1 MPAPDE
7 VKRLR
12 EKHQKKM
19 LKKKNVLGL
28 GVGYKET
35 GGKKTD
41 ELSLIILV
49 EKKEDISVLSKKDLV
64 PPEVEGVKTD
74 VKVVGK
80 IVAQKLRT
88 DRWRPSPAGISIGH
102 YAITAGTLG
111 AVVRDATTN
120 ELLILSNNHVMANS
134 NDARVGD
141 SILQPGPADG
151 GKVPQDRIADLKRF
165 VKIQYKGGNG
175 DGNGG
180 GPCPLAQATAWLA
193 NLPAII
199 FGSKSR
205 LTATKLDVTNEVDA
219 AVAKPV
225 QDDVLKNELY
235 EIGQVNGTTEA
246 EVGMSVQKSGRTTA
260 VTHGII
266 DAVDVTVEVGY
277 GASRTARYEHQVL
290 TNDMSDPGDSG
301 SLIVDS
307 QRRAVG
313 LLFAGSDEVTVFSPI
328 QIVMAKLSIKFE

>member
-1 MPAPDE
+1 MPVIDE
-7 VKRLR
+7 IKTLR
-12 EKHQKKM
+12 QKHQKKI

-41 ELSLIILV
+41 ELSLVVLV
-49 EKKEDISVLSKKDLV
+49 EKKEDISTLSKKDIV
-64 PPEVEGVKTD
+64 PTEVEGVKTD

-102 YAITAGTLG
+102 FAITAGTLG
-111 AVVRDATTN
+111 AVVRDAATN
-120 ELLILSNNHVMANS
+120 ETLILSNNHVMANS
-134 NDARVGD
+134 NDASVGD

-165 VKIQYKGGNG
+165 VTIQYKGGNG
-175 DGNGG
+175 NGG
-180 GPCPLAQATAWLA
+180 DQCPIAKATACLA
-193 NLPAII
+193 NFMAMI

-205 LTATKLDVTNEVDA
+205 LTATKLDVSNEVDA
-219 AVAKPV
+219 AVAKPAW
-225 QDDVLKNELY
+225 DNVLKDELY
-235 EIGQVNGTTEA
+235 EIGKVTGTIEP
-246 EVGMSVQKSGRTTA
+246 EVGMSVQKSGRTTG
-260 VTHGII
+260 VTNGTI
-266 DAVDVTVEVGY
+266 DAVDVSVEVGY
-277 GASRTARYEHQVL
+277 GSGRIALFEHQVL

-307 QRRAVG
+307 QLRAVG

-328 QIVMAKLSIKFE
+328 QTVMDKLSIKFE